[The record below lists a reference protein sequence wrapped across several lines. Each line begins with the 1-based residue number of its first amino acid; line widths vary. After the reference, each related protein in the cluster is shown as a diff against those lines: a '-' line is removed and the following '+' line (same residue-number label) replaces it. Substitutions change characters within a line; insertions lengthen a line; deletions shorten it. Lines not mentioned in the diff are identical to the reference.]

1 MDLRE
6 LLELLEID
14 EPREFEY
21 FENMADLMESDEP
34 VPVETLYQLFSE
46 TDPSIVAELITSYFD
61 DLLEAVPDDATELY
75 ILLDSTKRA
84 LAGLSRS
91 LDDEGN
97 LARFAE
103 ELQRFRTFYGIESEV
118 ICKSQ
123 SDGTEKTLPL
133 RDALTLA
140 RLEKLEEAEYQY
152 DFADCLRYELDEY
165 IMGFADLAVTEED
178 PDEEGDLLDRGYV
191 YDDEMRD

>member
-6 LLELLEID
+6 LLEMLEID

-46 TDPSIVAELITSYFD
+46 TEPAIVAELIVSYFD
-61 DLLEAVPDDATELY
+61 DLLEAVPDDATETYL
-75 ILLDSTKRA
+75 LLDSIKRA
-84 LAGLSRS
+84 LSGLAGN
-91 LDDEGN
+91 LDEEGN
-97 LARFAE
+97 LTRFAE
-103 ELQRFRTFYGIESEV
+103 EFQRFRAFYNTDSEV

-123 SDGTEKTLPL
+123 ADGEEKTLPL

-140 RLEKLEEAEYQY
+140 RLEKLEEEEYQY

-165 IMGFADLAVTEED
+165 VMGFAELAGTEDETE
-178 PDEEGDLLDRGYV
+178 EEGDLLDRGYV

>member
-21 FENMADLMESDEP
+21 FENMADLMESEES

-46 TDPSIVAELITSYFD
+46 TDPAIIGELVASYFD
-61 DLLEAVPDDATELY
+61 DLLEAVPDEATETY
-75 ILLDSTKRA
+75 ILLDSIKRA
-84 LAGLSRS
+84 LAGLARN

-97 LARFAE
+97 LLRFAE
-103 ELQRFRTFYGIESEV
+103 ELQRFRAFFTTESEV

-123 SDGTEKTLPL
+123 ADGEEKTLPL

-140 RLEKLEEAEYQY
+140 RLQKLEEEEYQY

-165 IMGFADLAVTEED
+165 VMGFADLAEAEEE